1 MSFEDLPD
9 LVSDSDD
16 DDFVVPPRDDVRTPR
31 NPEALHGSWEAR
43 LVGWDASSA
52 LNYLTSKTRVQGSPH
67 EVEFRAKFGVNRLVY
82 DRILQELRVC
92 HVNWAREGNRHKV
105 FQWLKRQ
112 EGLPETDN
120 GCPWWPRVVFKA
132 AHLQPNGRGQYQLVP
147 AALKLLG
154 ALAYLKTG
162 ASVRAISTEYGMGY
176 NTLNTFVS
184 NFVVWA
190 GDRLNDEPTR
200 AFVPG
205 WEFSVEDAEEVYSRL
220 GFPGAMGCMDVIH
233 VAWNNCPA
241 PDRAAFTG
249 KEGFPT
255 IALNVVS
262 GPRRSCTFIGDA
274 QPGARNDKAICKICP
289 SVASLRQDKTLQ
301 WQLETPGGVLQMTGA
316 YVLVD
321 GGYVKYAQLMAP
333 YKTTTDA
340 AKALWSKRFAP
351 AHTQVKW
358 PQRQQSRDVFRN
370 LKSTGHLC

>member
-1 MSFEDLPD
+1 MDEDSFDMSQVQAALFEEALDMSFEDLPD

-16 DDFVVPPRDDVRTPR
+16 DDFVVRPPRDDVRTPR
-31 NPEALHGSWEAR
+31 NQEALHGSWEAR

-112 EGLPETDN
+112 EGLPETVNDVYWKGPAATVAEQEHLTKYCEDN
-120 GCPWWPRVVFKA
+120 GCPWWPRVVFKP

-147 AALKLLG
+147 ATLKLLG

-162 ASVRAISTEYGMGY
+162 ASVRAISTDYGMGY

-205 WEFSVEDAEEVYSRL
+205 WEFSVEDAE
-220 GFPGAMGCMDVIH
+220 GFRPG
-233 VAWNNCPA
+233 
-241 PDRAAFTG
+241 
-249 KEGFPT
+249 
-255 IALNVVS
+255 
-262 GPRRSCTFIGDA
+262 
-274 QPGARNDKAICKICP
+274 PGRNPI
-289 SVASLRQDKTLQ
+289 
-301 WQLETPGGVLQMTGA
+301 
-316 YVLVD
+316 
-321 GGYVKYAQLMAP
+321 
-333 YKTTTDA
+333 
-340 AKALWSKRFAP
+340 F
-351 AHTQVKW
+351 
-358 PQRQQSRDVFRN
+358 F
-370 LKSTGHLC
+370 